1 MKKIAVYGAGGLGRE
16 TACLI
21 DRVNSV
27 EPQWEIIGYFDD
39 GVQSGT
45 QVDHHGCVLGNMQT
59 LNSYPDE
66 LDVAIAIGS
75 PKTVKLL
82 VEKITNP
89 KIGFPNIICPTFDIV
104 DPQTF
109 TIGKGNVIKN
119 LCRVSCNVKL
129 GDFNMLN
136 GMVVF
141 GHDAEVG
148 SYNSFMP
155 NVRISGETKIGDA
168 NFFGI
173 ASIVLQGVKV
183 GNDVRLG
190 AASVLMKK
198 TQDGY
203 LYMGNPAKKTEL

>member
-39 GVQSGT
+39 GVPVGT

-59 LNSYPDE
+59 LNEYPDE
-66 LDVAIAIGS
+66 LAVVMAIGS
-75 PKTVKLL
+75 PKTVKML
-82 VEKITNP
+82 VEKIKNP
-89 KIGFPNIICPTFDIV
+89 RIDFPNIICPTFDIV

-109 TIGKGNVIKN
+109 SIGKGNVIKN

-136 GMVVF
+136 GIVIF

-155 NVRISGETKIGDA
+155 NVRISGEVKIGDT

-173 ASIVLQGVKV
+173 ASIVLQGVKI
-183 GNDVRLG
+183 GSNVRLG
-190 AASVLMKK
+190 AASVLMKSPK
-198 TQDGY
+198 DGY
-203 LYMGNPAKKTEL
+203 LYMGNPAKKLEL

>member
-27 EPQWEIIGYFDD
+27 EPTWEIIGYFDD
-39 GVQSGT
+39 GVPAGT
-45 QVDHHGCVLGNMQT
+45 LVDHHGRVLGDMQT
-59 LNSYPDE
+59 LNGYPNE
-66 LDVAIAIGS
+66 LAIVIAIGE
-75 PKTVKLL
+75 PKTVKAL
-82 VEKITNP
+82 VEKIKN
-89 KIGFPNIICPTFDIV
+89 KNISFPNIICPTFDIV
-104 DPQTF
+104 DPITF
-109 TIGKGNVIKN
+109 SIGKGNVIKN
-119 LCRVSCNVKL
+119 ACRVSCNVKL

-155 NVRISGETKIGDA
+155 TVRISGEVKIGDT

-173 ASIVLQGVKV
+173 GSIVLQGVKI
-183 GNDVRLG
+183 GTDVRLG
-190 AASVLMKK
+190 AASVLMKNP
-198 TQDGY
+198 QDGF
-203 LYMGNPAKKTEL
+203 LYMGNPAKKMEL

>member
-45 QVDHHGCVLGNMQT
+45 QVDHHGCVLGGMET
-59 LNSYPDE
+59 LNKYPE
-66 LDVAIAIGS
+66 ALAVVMAIGS
-75 PKTVKLL
+75 PQTVKNL
-82 VEKITNP
+82 VEKIINP
-89 KIGFPNIICPTFDIV
+89 NIHFPNIICPTFDIV
-104 DPQTF
+104 DPLTF
-109 TIGKGNVIKN
+109 SMGKGNVIKN
-119 LCRVSCNVKL
+119 MCRVSCNVKL

-136 GMVVF
+136 GFVIF
-141 GHDAEVG
+141 GHDAQVG

-155 NVRISGETKIGDA
+155 NVRISGEVKIGDT

-173 ASIVLQGVKV
+173 ASIVLQGVRI
-183 GNDVRLG
+183 GNNVRLG

-198 TQDGY
+198 PKEGC
-203 LYMGNPAKKTEL
+203 LYMGNPAKRIEL

>member
-21 DRVNSV
+21 DRVNTV
-27 EPQWEIIGYFDD
+27 EPQWEFIGYFDD
-39 GVQSGT
+39 GVPAGT
-45 QVDHHGCVLGNMQT
+45 DVDHHGSVLGDIQA
-59 LNSYPDE
+59 LNSYPEE
-66 LDVAIAIGS
+66 LAVVMAIGS
-75 PKTVKLL
+75 PKTVKAL
-82 VEKITNP
+82 VEKIVNTN
-89 KIGFPNIICPTFDIV
+89 IYYPNIICPTFDIV
-104 DPQTF
+104 DPITF
-109 TIGKGNVIKN
+109 SIGKGNVIKN
-119 LCRVSCNVKL
+119 ACRVSCNVKL

-155 NVRISGETKIGDA
+155 MVRISGEVKIGDT

-173 ASIVLQGVKV
+173 GSIVLQGVKI

-198 TQDGY
+198 PKDGY
-203 LYMGNPAKKTEL
+203 LYMGNPAKKLEL